1 MPQMRYLGP
10 EPVYVT
16 PLGRSVA
23 PDEAV
28 DVDDALVWSAAT
40 VDDDGNVTDEG
51 NPTGYV
57 WPEELW
63 AVVGSGR
70 RRKVPVQD
78 EPPAQDDNTSKEG

>member
-1 MPQMRYLGP
+1 MPQMRFLGV

-16 PLGRSVA
+16 PLGRTVG

-28 DVDDALVWSAAT
+28 DVDDALVWVEPT
-40 VDDDGNVTDEG
+40 VNDKGETTDPG

-70 RRKVPVQD
+70 RRKTPVQD
-78 EPPAQDDNTSKEG
+78 EPPADDASKEG